1 MSGHKVGFFTGT
13 FNPVHSRHA
22 EIVKGLI
29 DKGLVDAVVII
40 PNDMTYHKANV
51 LDISDRIQMLNY
63 QFEDEEH
70 IYVPDSVAF
79 GGSSFIPMELRM
91 RAYLHKLNP
100 TIQYFGI
107 IGADCVDSR
116 SVKVTVHA
124 SNFFSSIKDHI
135 SYWLISTSTHP
146 KYLEQRSEFFGMGG
160 EYVYI
165 PTENEIHSTKIR
177 DYFENPIKHPN
188 YKDLVIKSIHPKVID
203 YISEKQLYEKRVDKP
218 SKLKK
223 MLSTGQSYALLGIVC
238 VGLHAIDLSRLH
250 D

>member
-1 MSGHKVGFFTGT
+1 MNLTVYFFTSMICLFNLVSTCFARPLSTFKPMSGHKVGFFTGT

-29 DKGLVDAVVII
+29 DKGLVDAVAII

-63 QFEDEEH
+63 QFEDGEH

-100 TIQYFGI
+100 AIQYFGI

-116 SVKVTVHA
+116 SVKMA
-124 SNFFSSIKDHI
+124 
-135 SYWLISTSTHP
+135 
-146 KYLEQRSEFFGMGG
+146 
-160 EYVYI
+160 
-165 PTENEIHSTKIR
+165 
-177 DYFENPIKHPN
+177 
-188 YKDLVIKSIHPKVID
+188 
-203 YISEKQLYEKRVDKP
+203 
-218 SKLKK
+218 
-223 MLSTGQSYALLGIVC
+223 
-238 VGLHAIDLSRLH
+238 
-250 D
+250 